1 MKHLLGLQL
10 WHVFKYAEL
19 SQVLRHNYKLSLNLF
34 TKVRPGNVD
43 EGDVEKLFKARFIHG
58 TDKHSPKDK
67 LQTYAEN
74 EIAM

>member
-10 WHVFKYAEL
+10 WHVFKHAEL

-43 EGDVEKLFKARFIHG
+43 DGDVEKLFKARFIHG

>member
-10 WHVFKYAEL
+10 WHVFKYVEL

-43 EGDVEKLFKARFIHG
+43 DGDVEKLFKARFIHG